1 MADREYVKDLTAV
14 QELNALLK
22 ENKEFIDG
30 AVDSSKNF
38 LDIIKD
44 QGDEQAKSLKYSK
57 QSKKEAD
64 LVVQVSKAGL
74 KYAKSKSTKDK
85 EALDNLKKMV
95 NSQTNLTKEA
105 NDYFDAV
112 FEGADE
118 IHKQRTGMEK
128 LGDLTKQ
135 VGEAAK
141 NQIPYYKEIQG
152 IMKGGVFR
160 FVALTLLTLKI
171 TQSVLKEFQ
180 KRIGLVGDEFG
191 AIGMMNQQFKSDI
204 LAVTGQAKKLGFG
217 VKEVATVVK
226 ELTTDFGVGRDE
238 ALRLTNTILDT
249 SKALGITTQEGTKL
263 IGTLTEV
270 AGLSFQISNQFAK
283 QTALLAEAEGAAPNA
298 VLKDIASSSKEIAKF
313 IGETPE
319 ALFKAAIQANKLGL
333 SLKDITGTA
342 RSLLNFQESLNLEIE
357 ASILLGRDVNL
368 QKARE
373 LALAG
378 DTEAL
383 AVEITKQVGSQEEF
397 AKMNVLQ
404 KEALAKALFMEEEQ
418 LAKIIN
424 NQEKIN
430 SINGDISKQ
439 GGFEDILGRNA
450 LDNITQIKNDFAS
463 IGAQFANTL
472 GPAIS
477 GIVSGVAA
485 FTGYLADSPN
495 LVRVLTGM
503 FAALATSAVVSAVGM
518 IFKSFGQIP
527 FGLGIPLAI
536 GAVTAMM
543 TKVSSA
549 KNIALQEGG
558 IVTREINNATI
569 GEAGAE
575 AVVPLHKLGG
585 MMRDAMAGV
594 VAENRRLVEESKRQ
608 TEAIGRVGSGVAGAL
623 VDMA

>member
-1 MADREYVKDLTAV
+1 MAEKEFVKDLPAV
-14 QELNALLK
+14 QELNKLLK
-22 ENKEFIDG
+22 ENTEFIDG
-30 AVDSSKNF
+30 ASKSAKN
-38 LDIIKD
+38 LLNIIK
-44 QGDEQAKSLKYSK
+44 S
-57 QSKKEAD
+57 QSNVLNKNKNYGAQSRKEAD
-64 LVVQVSKAGL
+64 LIAKANKAAL
-74 KYAKSKSTKDK
+74 NFTKSKSSKDK
-85 EALDNLKKMV
+85 QALNNIK
-95 NSQTNLTKEA
+95 
-105 NDYFDAV
+105 
-112 FEGADE
+112 
-118 IHKQRTGMEK
+118 
-128 LGDLTKQ
+128 KQ
-135 VGEAAK
+135 VDAQVNLSEAASTQLK
-141 NQIPYYKEIQG
+141 TLFKSTEEFKKQLTSLDKLKDLGSEVAEATKSQIPYFKEIK
-152 IMKGGVFR
+152 MLLNSKTRVL
-160 FVALTLLTLKI
+160 ALLLITFKI
-171 TQSVLKEFQ
+171 TNKVLKEFQ
-180 KRIGLVGDEFG
+180 KRIGAIGDEFG
-191 AIGMMNQQFKSDI
+191 AIGMLNKQFKSDI
-204 LAVTGQAKKLGFG
+204 LAVTGEAKRLGFG
-217 VKEVATVVK
+217 VKEVATTVK
-226 ELTTDFGVGRDE
+226 ELTTNFGVGRDE

-249 SKALGITTQEGTKL
+249 SKALGITTDEGTKL

-298 VLKDIASSSKEIAKF
+298 VLKDIANSSKEIAKF

-342 RSLLNFQESLNLEIE
+342 RSLLNFQESLNFEIE

-368 QKARE
+368 SKARE

-383 AVEITKQVGSQEEF
+383 AVEITKQVGSQADFE
-397 AKMNVLQ
+397 KMNVLQ
-404 KEALAKALFMEEEQ
+404 KEALAKALFMEEDQ

-424 NQEKIN
+424 NQEKIS

-439 GGFEDILGRNA
+439 AGFEDLLGRNS
-450 LDNITQIKNDFAS
+450 LDNLTQIKNDFSAIS
-463 IGAQFANTL
+463 AQFVNTL

-495 LVRVLTGM
+495 TVRGLVAA
-503 FAALATSAVVSAVGM
+503 FAALATSALVGAVGM
-518 IFKSFGQIP
+518 IFKSFSSIP
-527 FGLGIPLAI
+527 FGLGIPLAV
-536 GAVTAMM
+536 GAITAMFS
-543 TKVSSA
+543 KVSSA
-549 KNIALQEGG
+549 KGVALQEGG

-608 TEAIGRVGSGVAGAL
+608 TEAIGRVGNNVAGAL